1 MTTTINSSLT
11 PKTPAKNDPD
21 RRRWIAPVLRFALL
35 IGLVVMIAYFASASD
50 LFLSVS
56 NIKDIALSSSV
67 LLIVAVPQAALVIMG
82 YVDLSVGSIVGLAGV
97 TMGLFIVNGHLD
109 PTIAIVIALALGA
122 FCGVLNGF
130 LISYTALSPIIVTLG
145 TLQLFRGITQ
155 GLASNPPSG
164 FGDGVA
170 LLGRG
175 LLFGVQIPVWISL
188 VVFGLGAVYLYR
200 MSSGRHVYA
209 IGVNKE
215 AAYLSGIATRRLP
228 LAFYIAT
235 GVASALGGVLL
246 AARLDSAPPSTLGSG
261 FELDVLT
268 AVLLGG
274 VAFSGGKGTMFG
286 VGIGVLFLGVLRNGM
301 TLTNVPYWAQ
311 AIATGAA
318 LVIAAGLDELSQKRG
333 IVRRAARI
341 PKKAPQ

>member
-1 MTTTINSSLT
+1 
-11 PKTPAKNDPD
+11 
-21 RRRWIAPVLRFALL
+21 
-35 IGLVVMIAYFASASD
+35 
-50 LFLSVS
+50 
-56 NIKDIALSSSV
+56 
-67 LLIVAVPQAALVIMG
+67 
-82 YVDLSVGSIVGLAGV
+82 
-97 TMGLFIVNGHLD
+97 
-109 PTIAIVIALALGA
+109 
-122 FCGVLNGF
+122 
-130 LISYTALSPIIVTLG
+130 
-145 TLQLFRGITQ
+145 
-155 GLASNPPSG
+155 
-164 FGDGVA
+164 VA